1 VTSYKPG
8 EKTSNG
14 EVTWV
19 MQSDLTWL
27 TLEEDTK
34 RRNIRANHER
44 AGLPAPVWS
53 AETSSDFPLPEDS
66 AERKEIPLWT
76 GLFEYFPN
84 ALAETSRVSF
94 VGNEKHN
101 PGEDM
106 HWARGKSMDQ
116 ANCILRH
123 MVDARQ
129 GHRDKDGMHHLAYA
143 AWRAL
148 ANLQL
153 ALEQERAGLPRWKP

>member
-1 VTSYKPG
+1 MSVERPEAGGNWTLQQDM
-8 EKTSNG
+8 
-14 EVTWV
+14 TWK
-19 MQSDLTWL
+19 L
-27 TLEEDTK
+27 DT
-34 RRNIRANHER
+34 
-44 AGLPAPVWS
+44 PPWS
-53 AETSSDFPLPEDS
+53 TTTSSDFELPEDS
-66 AERKEIPLWT
+66 ATRKEIPLWT

-94 VGNEKHN
+94 VGNAKHN

-116 ANCILRH
+116 ANCVLRH
-123 MVDARQ
+123 MLDARF

>member
-1 VTSYKPG
+1 MNKPG
-8 EKTSNG
+8 DTA
-14 EVTWV
+14 TWV
-19 MQSDLTWL
+19 FCDDLIWREGEGYL
-27 TLEEDTK
+27 HYHSAQESK
-34 RRNIRANHER
+34 KFV
-44 AGLPAPVWS
+44 PAQWS
-53 AETSSDFPLPEDS
+53 AETSSDFPLPEGS

-76 GLFEYFPN
+76 GLFEYFSN
-84 ALAETSRVSF
+84 ALAEVSK
-94 VGNEKHN
+94 VSLLGNIKHN
-101 PGEDM
+101 PGEDL

-116 ANCILRH
+116 ANCLLRH

>member
-1 VTSYKPG
+1 MAK
-8 EKTSNG
+8 
-14 EVTWV
+14 
-19 MQSDLTWL
+19 
-27 TLEEDTK
+27 
-34 RRNIRANHER
+34 
-44 AGLPAPVWS
+44 PAPAQGTERWEAAASTDFELPDSS
-53 AETSSDFPLPEDS
+53 A
-66 AERKEIPLWT
+66 ARKEIPLWT

-101 PGEDM
+101 PGEPM

-116 ANCILRH
+116 ANCVLRH
-123 MVDARQ
+123 MFDARF
-129 GHRDKDGMHHLAYA
+129 GHRDPEGMHHLAYA

-153 ALEQERAGLPRWKP
+153 ALEQERAGLPRWQP

>member
-1 VTSYKPG
+1 VSLPSVFERPGAGLGWALQQDMTWKRDPAFDIPAAPEPPEPWNATTSTDFELPDD
-8 EKTSNG
+8 
-14 EVTWV
+14 
-19 MQSDLTWL
+19 SDL
-27 TLEEDTK
+27 
-34 RRNIRANHER
+34 
-44 AGLPAPVWS
+44 
-53 AETSSDFPLPEDS
+53 
-66 AERKEIPLWT
+66 RKEIPLWT

-84 ALAETSRVSF
+84 ALAETSRVSLL
-94 VGNEKHN
+94 GNNKHN

-123 MVDARQ
+123 MMDARF

>member
-1 VTSYKPG
+1 MSRFFERPSPSAGADFVLRGQWEQAQAQQGLAPQAQAPWNAATSK
-8 EKTSNG
+8 
-14 EVTWV
+14 
-19 MQSDLTWL
+19 
-27 TLEEDTK
+27 
-34 RRNIRANHER
+34 
-44 AGLPAPVWS
+44 
-53 AETSSDFPLPEDS
+53 DFELPEDS
-66 AERKEIPLWT
+66 ASRKEIPLWT

-94 VGNEKHN
+94 VGNNKHN
-101 PGEDM
+101 PGEDI

-116 ANCILRH
+116 ANCVLRH
-123 MVDARQ
+123 MMDARF

-143 AWRAL
+143 VWRSL